1 MNERIERISLKE
13 PQMNDTS
20 IKLARLVAAG
30 WVAAVA
36 PATSS
41 AQPLDCLIQPN
52 QVIQLGSA
60 VAGVLDR
67 VLVERGDI
75 VKQGQVV
82 AQLHSDVERATLAL
96 AQKRA
101 EMEAELKGAD
111 KTADFAQREHQR
123 ASELYD
129 KKFVSQGF
137 VDKTATE
144 ASVAQSKVYQAKER
158 RQVAA
163 MELQVAQAQLS
174 QRSIRSPIAGVVTD
188 RYLSAGEYIDDKAL
202 LKIAKI
208 DPLRIEVVVPA
219 GAYGQVEVG
228 AQAMVTPD
236 LAGAKAGAAK
246 VTIVDRVVDA
256 ASNTFRV
263 RLELP
268 NPDNQ
273 IPAGLRCKVDLGI
286 RLPGKA
292 TASNAMAAPA
302 ATSAAIR

>member
-1 MNERIERISLKE
+1 MTDSPIS
-13 PQMNDTS
+13 
-20 IKLARLVAAG
+20 LARLATAG
-30 WVAAVA
+30 WIAAVA
-36 PATSS
+36 PASL

-60 VAGVLDR
+60 VPGVLDR
-67 VLVERGDI
+67 VLVERGDL

-82 AQLHSDVERATLAL
+82 AQLHSDVERAALAL

-123 ASELYD
+123 ASDLYE

-188 RYLSAGEYIDDKAL
+188 RYLSSGEYIDDKAL
-202 LKIAKI
+202 IRIAKI

-219 GAYGQVEVG
+219 SAYGQVETG

-236 LAGAKAGAAK
+236 LAGARPSAAK

-268 NPDNQ
+268 NPNNE

-286 RLPGKA
+286 KLPGRPPA
-292 TASNAMAAPA
+292 PSAAAPA
-302 ATSAAIR
+302 HTTAGNR